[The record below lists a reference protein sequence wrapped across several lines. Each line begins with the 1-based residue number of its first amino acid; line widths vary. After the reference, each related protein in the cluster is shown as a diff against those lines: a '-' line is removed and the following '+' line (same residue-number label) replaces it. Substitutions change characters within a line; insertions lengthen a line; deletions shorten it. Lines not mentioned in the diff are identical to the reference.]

1 MVALKHMEWNNGYEC
16 YYSAKYPKKIW
27 EYKNTV
33 GDVKEYTSF
42 GFCTVT
48 LARSRLWHAKYIMTF
63 NQCHGPNMFLS
74 NKMMTKL
81 LTKPKQK

>member
-16 YYSAKYPKKIW
+16 YYSAKYPKKIR

-42 GFCTVT
+42 GFCTVK
-48 LARSRLWHAKYIMTF
+48 LKADYGMHNILWPLISAIY
-63 NQCHGPNMFLS
+63 
-74 NKMMTKL
+74 
-81 LTKPKQK
+81 LTYFWVK